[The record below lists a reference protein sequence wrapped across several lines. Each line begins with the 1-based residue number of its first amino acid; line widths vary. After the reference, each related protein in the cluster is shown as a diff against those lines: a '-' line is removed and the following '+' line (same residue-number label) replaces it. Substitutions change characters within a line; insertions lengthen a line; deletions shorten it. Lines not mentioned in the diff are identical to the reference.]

1 MVQEKIRTDKDL
13 QESLNS
19 KNGVSNFLNSAC
31 SKYGIVLWKL
41 FASIVVIDV
50 SEADKVDVV
59 AGIS

>member
-19 KNGVSNFLNSAC
+19 KNGVPNFLNSAF

-50 SEADKVDVV
+50 GEADKVDVV
-59 AGIS
+59 AGIP

>member
-31 SKYGIVLWKL
+31 SKYGIVLCKL

-50 SEADKVDVV
+50 GEADKVDVV
-59 AGIS
+59 AGIP

>member
-1 MVQEKIRTDKDL
+1 MVQEKIKTDKDL

-19 KNGVSNFLNSAC
+19 KNGVSNFLSSAC

-50 SEADKVDVV
+50 GEADKVDVV
-59 AGIS
+59 AGIP

>member
-1 MVQEKIRTDKDL
+1 MVQEKIKTDKDL

-19 KNGVSNFLNSAC
+19 KNGVSNFLSSTC

-50 SEADKVDVV
+50 GEADKVDVA
-59 AGIS
+59 AGIP